1 MMVSCMWKI
10 ALTFDDDVVKR
21 QKESTCELQNYH
33 MERSLTL
40 SKKGTSM
47 TRDDVLIEEEDISLF
62 SPLQK
67 LAEYPDGCRIQL
79 SQPIWVKL
87 T

>member
-1 MMVSCMWKI
+1 
-10 ALTFDDDVVKR
+10 
-21 QKESTCELQNYH
+21 

-79 SQPIWVKL
+79 SQPI
-87 T
+87 